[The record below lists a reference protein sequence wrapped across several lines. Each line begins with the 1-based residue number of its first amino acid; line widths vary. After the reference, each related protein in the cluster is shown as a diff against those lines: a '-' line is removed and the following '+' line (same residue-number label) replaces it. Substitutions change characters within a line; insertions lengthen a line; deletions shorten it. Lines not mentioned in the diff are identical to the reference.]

1 MKAIG
6 YTHAQFGLPIENP
19 NALAEIPLPD
29 PAPQGRDILVEV
41 RAVSVNPV
49 DTKVR
54 RGSTPAA
61 GEVKVLG
68 WDAVGVVRA
77 TGAVMPPLVILAIGM
92 WGIRLP
98 FANLLQPA
106 LGADAIWWSF
116 PISAFCSMLA
126 IVAYYRFGGWRKAQQ
141 AHFADGAS
149 FDQVFSR
156 R

>member
-6 YTHAQFGLPIENP
+6 YTHAQFGLPIDNP
-19 NALAEIPLPD
+19 NALAEITLPD

-77 TGAVMPPLVILAIGM
+77 TGSDVSLFKPGDRVCTPD
-92 WGIRLP
+92 RLP
-98 FANLLQPA
+98 GRAAIASCTLSMNALSATPPSRWATPKQQPCRSP
-106 LGADAIWWSF
+106 G
-116 PISAFCSMLA
+116 
-126 IVAYYRFGGWRKAQQ
+126 
-141 AHFADGAS
+141 
-149 FDQVFSR
+149 
-156 R
+156 